1 MNVKKPFYSIGI
13 IFKNEIRCLERCLK
27 SLKPIQDVVP
37 CEIVMADTGSTDGS
51 RAVAERY
58 ADIVFDFPWIDDF
71 AAARNA
77 VVERCSGVWYM
88 SVDADEWFNGDAKEL
103 LAFSKIKDLKDDI
116 AGYVIRN
123 CKSEEREAS
132 DDYMDFT
139 AIRMMRLSAGLRYK
153 DCIHESFIPERN
165 SHATMLGHTLFY
177 HDGYYYGTRAQME
190 QKRQR
195 NLALLKKK
203 LEDDPDNLQTV
214 TEYIDSMKAADS
226 DVVPTETIVET
237 VKRSLELLHGNWE
250 RWGPYGA
257 TVYRNAVSIAKLH
270 NQPELIQWAEKA
282 SELFPDSLY
291 TRIDV
296 SYYAFSRCWDEK
308 KVEDAIR
315 WGERYLTAM
324 EDYRAGRF
332 VVAELMRGV
341 LEYTSPLWERK
352 LRIVLAQAYLEL
364 DKPEKTL
371 EMLASVDGSVMDEV
385 AQIEACVNI
394 MMRLYRVT
402 DLDIVSYA
410 ARLWEQIGRPEPSE
424 EEAEKRRQAFRKTG
438 RNAFELSFIADEL
451 KKEGFRRHSY
461 TLFLPLE
468 ECGSLSAFAA
478 MLEEPDRASLAE
490 KMSRWEGDPI
500 PVSVLFHAME
510 AGVPFPLPG
519 KPQTIESMGALA
531 NQLAKEPERLHK
543 LVLAG
548 VPVEN
553 AQQICWAGSLALAAV
568 QSCPWKTA
576 EEQEIKLARRFA
588 EEEKQFLSA
597 FYTPELLT
605 EENVLLLPSLHR
617 FGWYFVRAF
626 EALDG
631 GDPVEYVR
639 LLREGLRFCTA
650 MNPMVDFLVKYT
662 PELQLK
668 PEPSAELKAL
678 ANQIRAVLANFSPD
692 DPAVAALKQSEA
704 YRKVAHLIEGA
715 EAPVMGGLK
724 Q

>member
-1 MNVKKPFYSIGI
+1 MKKPFYSIGI

-27 SLKPIQDVVP
+27 SLKPLQNVVP

-58 ADIVFDFPWIDDF
+58 ADIVFDFPWTDDF

-77 VVERCSGVWYM
+77 VVERCSGVWYL
-88 SVDADEWFNGDAKEL
+88 SVDADEWLNGDAREL
-103 LAFSKIKDLKDDI
+103 AAFSKIKELKDDI
-116 AGYVIRN
+116 AGYIIRN

-132 DDYMDFT
+132 DNYMDFT
-139 AIRMMRLSAGLRYK
+139 AIRMMRMSAGLRYHG
-153 DCIHESFIPERN
+153 CIHESFIPEGN

-177 HDGYYYGTRAQME
+177 HDGYYYGTRAEME

-195 NLALLKKK
+195 NRVLLEKK
-203 LEDDPDNLQTV
+203 LKDDPDNLQTV
-214 TEYIDSMKAADS
+214 TEYIDNMKAADP
-226 DVVPTETIVET
+226 DVVPTETIVEYAN
-237 VKRSLELLHGNWE
+237 RSLELLHGNWE
-250 RWGPYGA
+250 RWGRYGA

-270 NQPELIQWAEKA
+270 DQPEVIEWAEKA
-282 SELFPDSLY
+282 TELFPDSLY

-296 SYYAFSRCWDEK
+296 SYYAFSRCWEEN

-315 WGERYLTAM
+315 WGERYLAAM
-324 EDYRAGRF
+324 QDYRAGRF
-332 VVAELMRGV
+332 RVAELMRGV

-352 LRIVLAQAYLEL
+352 LRIVIAQAYLEL
-364 DKPEKTL
+364 NHPEKAL
-371 EMLASVDGSVMDEV
+371 ELLESVDGSVMDET
-385 AQIEACVNI
+385 AQIETCVNI

-410 ARLWEQIGRPEPSE
+410 AKLWEQISRPEPSE
-424 EEAEKRRQAFRKTG
+424 EEAEKRRQSFRKTG

-478 MLEEPDRASLAE
+478 MLEETDRASLTE
-490 KMSRWEGDPI
+490 KMSRWEGDPM

-510 AGVPFPLPG
+510 VGVPFPLPG
-519 KPQTIESMGALA
+519 KPQTIDSMGALA
-531 NQLAKEPERLHK
+531 NQLAKEPERLRK

-548 VPVEN
+548 VPLEN
-553 AQQICWAGSLALAAV
+553 AQQICWAGSLALVAI
-568 QSCPWKTA
+568 QSCSWKTA
-576 EEQEIKLARRFA
+576 EEQDVKLARRFA
-588 EEEKQFLSA
+588 ETEKWFLSVC
-597 FYTPELLT
+597 YTPELLT
-605 EENVLLLPSLHR
+605 GENVLLLPSLHR
-617 FGWYFVRAF
+617 FGWHFVRAF
-626 EALDG
+626 EALDAG
-631 GDPVEYVR
+631 NRVEYVR

-650 MNPMVDFLVKYT
+650 MTPMVDFLVKYT

-668 PEPSAELKAL
+668 PEPSEELKAL
-678 ANQIRAVLANFSPD
+678 ADQIRTVLANFSPD

-704 YRKVAHLIEGA
+704 YRKVAHLIEGT
-715 EAPVMGGLK
+715 EPPVMGGLK